1 MKLKSILK
9 TLFIISIICGI
20 NSCKEK
26 KNEKIKE
33 VKVVNENKKLG
44 LKNAV
49 VLNLKNLE
57 KNKKLDFI
65 EKYRKLLINPKDASN
80 SEKKIVRDSWMNF
93 HEKLNNFIKKEK
105 FEWGISDSEIP
116 VFQRVYFGKNGKI
129 EHYEFKVHNEFITKE
144 KENEFE
150 NLIRKF
156 SSNITYELKRDY
168 KYTQCGTSHY

>member
-57 KNKKLDFI
+57 KNKKLDFK
-65 EKYRKLLINPKDASN
+65 EKYIPENYVKQTVIKKDKVLEKGIELINKMT
-80 SEKKIVRDSWMNF
+80 E
-93 HEKLNNFIKKEK
+93 
-105 FEWGISDSEIP
+105 
-116 VFQRVYFGKNGKI
+116 
-129 EHYEFKVHNEFITKE
+129 
-144 KENEFE
+144 
-150 NLIRKF
+150 
-156 SSNITYELKRDY
+156 
-168 KYTQCGTSHY
+168 

>member
-57 KNKKLDFI
+57 KNKKLDFK

-80 SEKKIVRDSWMNF
+80 SEKKIVMDSWMNF

-105 FEWGISDSEIP
+105 FERWAHLTIHSTLHLLGYTHDNKIDQKNMENTEIDILKKFDIFNP
-116 VFQRVYFGKNGKI
+116 
-129 EHYEFKVHNEFITKE
+129 YEI
-144 KENEFE
+144 
-150 NLIRKF
+150 
-156 SSNITYELKRDY
+156 
-168 KYTQCGTSHY
+168 